1 MNEGKGI
8 SKIFPSYLYLSRLH
22 NNESLLV
29 QDNKDIKE
37 ELYRLYNKDK
47 KKAGIDV
54 DITGQEWSNVDDVK
68 MKFKNSF
75 GYSSLHP
82 VGHHKTNDSLHEQES
97 KLISKLFSN
106 ISYHLENFLVEA
118 GIDTQHQDFVIGK
131 SWFNIQSPN
140 TQVPPHDHHGAVVS
154 GAYYVDV
161 PDTEESPL
169 ILERFPQGLFDELWK
184 RTEDGDIANPH
195 SSQLP
200 FLAIDHIGFY
210 PKNGDVVMWP
220 SHLVHKVA
228 GSTPNVRIVIS
239 YDVYAYSELNASFPG
254 IIIRNHY
261 HDEYKEGP
269 TR

>member
-8 SKIFPSYLYLSRLH
+8 TKIFPSYLYINRIH
-22 NNESLLV
+22 DNESLLV

-37 ELYRLYNKDK
+37 ELYKFYNKDK
-47 KKAGIDV
+47 KDLPNDENIAL
-54 DITGQEWSNVDDVK
+54 
-68 MKFKNSF
+68 KFGNSF

-97 KLISKLFSN
+97 KPISKLFSS
-106 ISYHLENFLVEA
+106 ITYHLENFLVEA
-118 GIDTQHQDFVIGK
+118 GIDTHYQDFVIGK

-161 PDTEESPL
+161 PDTKEAPL
-169 ILERFPQGLFDELWK
+169 VLERFPQGQFDELWK
-184 RTEDGDIANPH
+184 KTEDGDIANPH

-200 FLAIDHIGFY
+200 FLVIDHIGFY
-210 PKNGDVVMWP
+210 PKSGDIIMWP

-228 GSTPNVRIVIS
+228 ETTSQVRIVIAF
-239 YDVYAYSELNASFPG
+239 DVYAYSELNASFPG

-261 HDEYKEGP
+261 HDDYKEGP

>member
-1 MNEGKGI
+1 MNEGRGI
-8 SKIFPSYLYLSRLH
+8 SKIFSSYLYVNRLH
-22 NNESLLV
+22 NNESILV
-29 QDNKDIKE
+29 QDNKDLKE
-37 ELYRLYNKDK
+37 ELYKFYSK
-47 KKAGIDV
+47 
-54 DITGQEWSNVDDVK
+54 DVK
-68 MKFKNSF
+68 EKDNDPDVEIKFNNSF

-97 KLISKLFSN
+97 KSVTKLFSN
-106 ISYHLENFLVEA
+106 ITYHLENFLVEA

-161 PDTEESPL
+161 PEKDESPF
-169 ILERFPQGLFDELWK
+169 ILERFPQGQFDELWK
-184 RTEDGDIANPH
+184 RTEEGDIDNPH

-200 FLAIDHIGFY
+200 FLAIDHIGFI
-210 PKNGDVVMWP
+210 PKNGDILMWP
-220 SHLVHKVA
+220 SHLVHKVS
-228 GSTPNVRIVIS
+228 GTTPNVRVVIS
-239 YDVYAYSELNASFPG
+239 FDVYAYSELNASFPG

-261 HDEYKEGP
+261 HDDYKEGP